1 MQEIVISMELGKLP
15 LRQSPSP
22 RFKVVISNF
31 TPTLICGQGRHNIDL
46 GGGGCVTTLL
56 SKIVGLFGLGLGLG
70 LSLELRFKD

>member
-1 MQEIVISMELGKLP
+1 MKLGKLA

-31 TPTLICGQGRHNIDL
+31 TPTLICEQGRHNIDL
-46 GGGGCVTTLL
+46 GGVTTLL
-56 SKIVGLFGLGLGLG
+56 SKIVGLFGFGLGLG